1 MLVNFTMLLQVETA
15 LDVYFTLYCSK
26 KSLESGQGYRCL
38 EKKPED
44 SKARSFTKSNNL
56 PWLSSVFFKLY
67 KWYQIA
73 QSISFNSFQEGV
85 LL

>member
-1 MLVNFTMLLQVETA
+1 MSVNFTMLLQVETA
-15 LDVYFTLYCSK
+15 VDVYVTLYCSK

-56 PWLSSVFFKLY
+56 P
-67 KWYQIA
+67 
-73 QSISFNSFQEGV
+73 
-85 LL
+85 